1 MINTTI
7 FSYIIED
14 LKEPLSYFP
23 KGILIGALLIS
34 VLILLNMVWYFIK
47 KKDLV
52 SPAQL
57 LYMGSFTVYMFTIL
71 QLSYFSRLEGSRNT
85 VSLIFLETWSGSIQ
99 SKAYV
104 IENVL
109 MMLPFGALLPTI
121 LKPARNVLCCIPLG
135 FMFST
140 CLEYAQY
147 CSQRG
152 HMQVDDVVMNTI
164 GTIVGFVI
172 YSLIIFLKKNLLQ

>member
-1 MINTTI
+1 MINKTM

-14 LKEPLSYFP
+14 LKEPLIHLP
-23 KGILIGALLIS
+23 KGILIGTLLIS
-34 VLILLNMVWYFIK
+34 AIILLNMVWYFIK

-172 YSLIIFLKKNLLQ
+172 YSLIIFLKKILLQ